1 MRIDMYNKGENDEDV
16 TSSYYVHYISN
27 AKNNTSVQTIF
38 YQPEMKKPMYRSI

>member
-1 MRIDMYNKGENDEDV
+1 MYNKGENDEDV